1 MSAPSRAMASEAYS
15 DQAVGCLRPE
25 PLVWGQEIGGSTAPS
40 DQALS
45 RPPASSSVELAGN
58 GLTSG
63 PPGAQRRRGWPEG
76 RPSRAL
82 GHRQNSFPNR
92 LGEIEPHREP
102 NLVGTQRIEEG
113 AVAPLLS
120 ARARV
125 SISQALS
132 GNCS

>member
-58 GLTSG
+58 GLTSV

-82 GHRQNSFPNR
+82 GHLLHRQSETVGQFPNGR
-92 LGEIEPHREP
+92 ATDV
-102 NLVGTQRIEEG
+102 VGDAIPVG
-113 AVAPLLS
+113 
-120 ARARV
+120 
-125 SISQALS
+125 
-132 GNCS
+132 GNEKV